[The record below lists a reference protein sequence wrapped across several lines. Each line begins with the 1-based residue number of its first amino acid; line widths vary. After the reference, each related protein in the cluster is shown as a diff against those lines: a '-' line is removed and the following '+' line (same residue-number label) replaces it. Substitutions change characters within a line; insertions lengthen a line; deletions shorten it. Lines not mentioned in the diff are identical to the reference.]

1 MIFQSAAS
9 QPMSKTFLASAGI
22 EVQWGIGYPLGEDSL
37 LQESAS
43 EAIFSLRLEAQ
54 AFPDAAPKK
63 PHFRA
68 ITLG

>member
-1 MIFQSAAS
+1 M
-9 QPMSKTFLASAGI
+9 